1 MAGLGGG
8 SHLTRTTSAE
18 FIPALWSDEVVATYK
33 KNLVMA
39 NLITKINHVG
49 KKGDTIH
56 IPKPGRGSATA
67 KSANTVVTLVV
78 DTATDIAVSI
88 NKHYEYSFVI
98 EDIAELQALS
108 SMRQFY
114 TDNAGYA
121 LATQVDTDLI
131 QLARYANN
139 GAGTN
144 VYATAVIGGDGST
157 AYVAASNNETPLTD
171 SGLRK
176 VMQSMDDNDTD
187 QNGRFLVVPPS
198 AKNTLLGI
206 ARYTEQAFVGDGSA
220 IRNGQIGNIYGVPVY
235 VSTNCDTASG
245 SSGARVAIMGHKDCM
260 VLAEAMN
267 VRTQTQYKQ
276 EYLGDLF
283 TADTIYGV
291 QRIRSGESG
300 YGLTSMYAIAIPA

>member
-1 MAGLGGG
+1 MATLGGN
-8 SHLTRTTSAE
+8 SMTVTTADK
-18 FIPALWSDEVVATYK
+18 FIPQLWSDEVVATYK

-39 NLITKINHVG
+39 NLVSRINHTG
-49 KKGDTIH
+49 KKGDTIL
-56 IPKPGRGSATA
+56 IPKPARGSATA
-67 KSANTVVTLVV
+67 KSANALVTLVT
-78 DTATDIAVSI
+78 DTATDITVSI

-98 EDIAELQALS
+98 EDIVALQAMS

-114 TDNAGYA
+114 SDNAGYA
-121 LATQVDTDLI
+121 LAKQVDTDLV
-131 QLARYANN
+131 QLGRYANN

-157 AYVAASNNETPLTD
+157 AYIAASNNETPLTD
-171 SGLRK
+171 SGIRK
-176 VMQSMDDNDTD
+176 IFQSLDDNDTD
-187 QNGRFLVVPPS
+187 MNGRFIVVPPA

-206 ARYTEQAFVGDGSA
+206 SRYTEQAFVGDGAA

-245 SSGARVAIMGHKDCM
+245 SSGARIALIGHKDSM
-260 VLAEAMN
+260 VLVDAMS

-300 YGLTSMYAIAIPA
+300 YGLTAMYAVAIPA